1 LTARVTARDL
11 HDVLVKRPVK
21 RVSATLACAGE
32 ARPATIGASD
42 LPELEIH
49 LLGQPR
55 VARGGEAAPK
65 PRGHKVWGLLAYLL
79 RTNRPPSRA
88 EVVSLL
94 FGDADD
100 PFAALRWN
108 LSALRRLLGDAVV
121 GGDPLGL
128 SLPHGTFVDVETL
141 ICGSWS
147 EAVRVPG
154 IELELLEGMS
164 FRASPAFEIWLLSER
179 RHLGAT
185 AEAVLREAALARLGA
200 GDARAA
206 ADLAARLVRLNPLDE
221 NFQTLL
227 VRSLAASGDRL
238 TAARQ
243 VMRCTELFRREL
255 GVEPSPALAAATQTA
270 TASPTVGPLSG
281 AAAARAQL
289 EAGQAAIKAG
299 AVEAGL
305 ECLRRAVVDA
315 RGASDPALQ
324 TDALV
329 ALGSALVHAVRGR
342 DEEAAAS
349 LHEALA
355 VGTRPDLASSAAAA
369 SRELGY
375 IELLR
380 GRYDRAERWLERAGN
395 LAGDDGA
402 ERGRIACS
410 LGVVLTD
417 TGHYQRAIE
426 ALSGSLRLSN
436 DAGDGTQTAF
446 TLAMLGRAHLLRD
459 ELEPAGAAFDES
471 LARARSDNWTAFTPW
486 PQALRGDVDLATGAT
501 DTAIERYEHAF
512 ALACQLGDPCW
523 EGIAARGLGRVAA
536 ARDEID
542 KALEWLTEARTRCV
556 RLPDAWLWIEAYTLD
571 ALCSLAVEHR
581 LPAAP
586 AWIEALAALAARTG
600 MRQFAATANIYRARL
615 GDDAALTT
623 ARLQAAEIENPAL
636 STMLGD
642 PPGVAMTASP
652 ASSYHAFPRDPGDV
666 GVRRRVPQRPSS
678 AS

>member
-1 LTARVTARDL
+1 M
-11 HDVLVKRPVK
+11 
-21 RVSATLACAGE
+21 SA
-32 ARPATIGASD
+32 
-42 LPELEIH
+42 LEIH
-49 LLGQPR
+49 LLGPPR
-55 VARGGEAAPK
+55 VTRDGVTAPS
-65 PRGHKVWGLLAYLL
+65 PRGHKVWALLAYLL
-79 RTNRPPSRA
+79 RTDRPPSRA

-94 FGDADD
+94 FGEADD
-100 PFAALRWN
+100 PLAALRWN
-108 LSALRRLLGDAVV
+108 LSALRRLLDDATVE
-121 GGDPLGL
+121 GDPLQL
-128 SLPHGTFVDVETL
+128 SLPPGAFVDVQTL
-141 ICGSWS
+141 IRGSWS

-164 FRASPAFEIWLLSER
+164 FSSSPAFEIWLLTER

-206 ADLAARLVRLNPLDE
+206 ADLAGRLVQLNPFDE

-227 VRSLAASGDRL
+227 VRSLAASGSGL
-238 TAARQ
+238 AAARQ
-243 VMRCTELFRREL
+243 VTRCKELFRREL
-255 GVEPSPALAAATQTA
+255 GIEPSPALAAATQTA
-270 TASPTVGPLSG
+270 TASPTAGPLKG
-281 AAAARAQL
+281 PAAARAQL

-299 AVEAGL
+299 AVDAGL
-305 ECLRRAVVDA
+305 QCLRRAVVDA
-315 RGASDPALQ
+315 RDAGDPALQ
-324 TDALV
+324 TSALV
-329 ALGSALVHAVRGR
+329 ALGSALIHAVRGR

-355 VGTRPDLASSAAAA
+355 VSARPDLAGSAAAA

-380 GRYDRAERWLERAGN
+380 GRYDRAQRWFERAGD
-395 LAGDDGA
+395 LAGADGV
-402 ERGRIACS
+402 EHGRIACS

-417 TGHYQRAIE
+417 TAHYHRAIE
-426 ALSGSLRLSN
+426 ELSRSLRLSN

-459 ELEPAGAAFDES
+459 ELEPAAAAFDES
-471 LARARSDNWTAFTPW
+471 LARARSDNWTAFIPW
-486 PQALRGDVDLATGAT
+486 PEALRGDVDLASGAT
-501 DTAIERYEHAF
+501 DSAVERYEHAF

-523 EGIAARGLGRVAA
+523 EGIAARGIGCAAA

-542 KALEWLTEARTRCV
+542 KALEWLMEARTRCV

-571 ALCSLAVEHR
+571 ALCVLAVEHR

-600 MRQFAATANIYRARL
+600 MRQFAATANIYRSRL
-615 GDDAALTT
+615 GDDAALTA
-623 ARLQAAEIENPAL
+623 ARLLATEIENPAL

-642 PPGVAMTASP
+642 PLTGTATRCAASLKPGVPAAMAMTASQKR
-652 ASSYHAFPRDPGDV
+652 A
-666 GVRRRVPQRPSS
+666 
-678 AS
+678 

>member
-1 LTARVTARDL
+1 MRDG
-11 HDVLVKRPVK
+11 V
-21 RVSATLACAGE
+21 
-32 ARPATIGASD
+32 PA
-42 LPELEIH
+42 PN
-49 LLGQPR
+49 
-55 VARGGEAAPK
+55 

-79 RTNRPPSRA
+79 RSDRPPSRA

-94 FGDADD
+94 FGEADD

-108 LSALRRLLGDAVV
+108 LSALRRLLGDAEVE
-121 GGDPLGL
+121 GDPLRL

-147 EAVRVPG
+147 EAVRLPG
-154 IELELLEGMS
+154 IGLELLEGRS
-164 FRASPAFEIWLLSER
+164 FCSSPAFEIWLLTER

-206 ADLAARLVRLNPLDE
+206 ADLAARLVQLNALDE

-227 VRSLAASGDRL
+227 VRSLAASGDGL
-238 TAARQ
+238 AAARQ

-255 GVEPSPALAAATQTA
+255 GIEPSPALAAATQTA
-270 TASPTVGPLSG
+270 AASPTAGPLTG
-281 AAAARAQL
+281 PAAARAQF
-289 EAGQAAIKAG
+289 EAGQAAIRAG
-299 AVEAGL
+299 AVDAGL
-305 ECLRRAVVDA
+305 QCLRRAVVDA
-315 RGASDPALQ
+315 RGAGDPALQ
-324 TDALV
+324 TGALV

-355 VGTRPDLASSAAAA
+355 VGTRADLASSAAAA

-375 IELLR
+375 VELLR
-380 GRYDRAERWLERAGN
+380 GRYDRAHRWLERAGD

-426 ALSGSLRLSN
+426 ELSRSLRLSN
-436 DAGDGTQTAF
+436 DAGDGTQMAF

-501 DTAIERYEHAF
+501 NTAVERYEHAF

-523 EGIAARGLGRVAA
+523 EGIAARGIGRAAA

-542 KALEWLTEARTRCV
+542 KALEWLMEARTRCV

-600 MRQFAATANIYRARL
+600 MREFAATANLYRGRL
-615 GDDAALTT
+615 GDDAALTA
-623 ARLQAAEIENPAL
+623 ARLLAAEIDNPAL
-636 STMLGD
+636 STRLGD
-642 PPGVAMTASP
+642 
-652 ASSYHAFPRDPGDV
+652 
-666 GVRRRVPQRPSS
+666 SS
-678 AS
+678 ACLVVNRRS

>member
-1 LTARVTARDL
+1 MGT
-11 HDVLVKRPVK
+11 
-21 RVSATLACAGE
+21 
-32 ARPATIGASD
+32 SD
-42 LPELEIH
+42 LSALEIH

-55 VARGGEAAPK
+55 VTRGGEAAPN

-79 RTNRPPSRA
+79 RTDRPPSRA

-94 FGDADD
+94 FGEADD
-100 PFAALRWN
+100 PLAALRWN
-108 LSALRRLLGDAVV
+108 LTALRRLLGDAAVE
-121 GGDPLGL
+121 GDPLRL
-128 SLPHGTFVDVETL
+128 SLPRDTFVDLETL

-147 EAVRVPG
+147 EAVQVPG

-164 FRASPAFEIWLLSER
+164 FSASPAFEIWLLTER
-179 RHLGAT
+179 RHLGAS

-227 VRSLAASGDRL
+227 VRSLAATGDGL
-238 TAARQ
+238 AAARQ

-255 GVEPSPALAAATQTA
+255 GIEPSPALAAATQTV
-270 TASPTVGPLSG
+270 TASATTGPLSG
-281 AAAARAQL
+281 PAAARAQL

-299 AVEAGL
+299 AVDAGL
-305 ECLRRAVVDA
+305 QCLRRAVVDA
-315 RGASDPALQ
+315 RDAGEPALQ
-324 TDALV
+324 AGALV

-355 VGTRPDLASSAAAA
+355 VGTRPDLAASTSAAAA

-375 IELLR
+375 VELLR
-380 GRYDRAERWLERAGN
+380 GRYDRAQRWLEHAGD

-417 TGHYQRAIE
+417 TAHYQRAIE
-426 ALSGSLRLSN
+426 ELRRSLQLSV
-436 DAGDGTQTAF
+436 DAGDGTQMAF
-446 TLAMLGRAHLLRD
+446 TLAMLGRAHLLCD
-459 ELEPAGAAFDES
+459 DLEPAGAAFDES

-486 PQALRGDVDLATGAT
+486 PLALRGDVDLATGAT
-501 DTAIERYEHAF
+501 EAAVEHYEHAF

-523 EGIAARGLGRVAA
+523 EGIAARGIGRAAA
-536 ARDEID
+536 ARDETD
-542 KALEWLTEARTRCV
+542 KALEWLTEARARCV

-600 MRQFAATANIYRARL
+600 MRQFAATANIYRGRL
-615 GDDAALTT
+615 GDDAALTA

-636 STMLGD
+636 STMLS
-642 PPGVAMTASP
+642 V
-652 ASSYHAFPRDPGDV
+652 HA
-666 GVRRRVPQRPSS
+666 
-678 AS
+678 

>member
-1 LTARVTARDL
+1 MGTS
-11 HDVLVKRPVK
+11 DV
-21 RVSATLACAGE
+21 S
-32 ARPATIGASD
+32 
-42 LPELEIH
+42 ELEIH

-55 VARGGEAAPK
+55 VMRDGEEAPH
-65 PRGHKVWGLLAYLL
+65 RCGHKVWGLLAYLL
-79 RTNRPPSRA
+79 RTDRPPSRA
-88 EVVSLL
+88 ELVSLL
-94 FGDADD
+94 FGEASD
-100 PFAALRWN
+100 PLATLRWN
-108 LSALRRLLGDAVV
+108 LTALRHLLGDAGVE
-121 GGDPLGL
+121 GDPLRL

-141 ICGSWS
+141 IGGSWG

-164 FRASPAFEIWLLSER
+164 FSSCPAFEIWLLTER

-206 ADLAARLVRLNPLDE
+206 ANLAARLVQLNPLDE

-238 TAARQ
+238 AAARQ
-243 VMRCTELFRREL
+243 VVRCAELFRREL
-255 GVEPSPALAAATQTA
+255 GIEPSPALAAATQTA
-270 TASPTVGPLSG
+270 TASTTTGPLKG
-281 AAAARAQL
+281 PAAARAQL

-299 AVEAGL
+299 AVDAGL
-305 ECLRRAVVDA
+305 QCLRRAVVDA
-315 RGASDPALQ
+315 RGAGDPALQ
-324 TDALV
+324 ASALV
-329 ALGSALVHAVRGR
+329 ALGSALINAVRGR

-355 VGTRPDLASSAAAA
+355 IGTRRELESSAAAA
-369 SRELGY
+369 RELGFV
-375 IELLR
+375 ELLR
-380 GRYDRAERWLERAGN
+380 GRYDRAQRWLERAGE

-417 TGHYQRAIE
+417 TAHYPRAIE
-426 ALSGSLRLSN
+426 ELSRSLGLSS
-436 DAGDGTQTAF
+436 DAGDNTQMAF

-471 LARARSDNWTAFTPW
+471 LARARSENWTAFTPC
-486 PQALRGDVDLATGAT
+486 PEALRGDVNLATGAT
-501 DTAIERYEHAF
+501 ETAVERYEHAF

-523 EGIAARGLGRVAA
+523 EGIAARGIGRAAA

-542 KALEWLTEARTRCV
+542 KALEWLMEARTRCV

-586 AWIEALAALAARTG
+586 AWIESLAALAARTG
-600 MRQFAATANIYRARL
+600 MRQFAATANIYRGRL
-615 GDDAALTT
+615 GDDAALTA

-636 STMLGD
+636 STMLGN
-642 PPGVAMTASP
+642 PPAGP
-652 ASSYHAFPRDPGDV
+652 AARATTSLKPE
-666 GVRRRVPQRPSS
+666 VPAALP
-678 AS
+678 

>member
-1 LTARVTARDL
+1 M
-11 HDVLVKRPVK
+11 
-21 RVSATLACAGE
+21 
-32 ARPATIGASD
+32 GASD
-42 LPELEIH
+42 LPGLEIH
-49 LLGQPR
+49 LLGRPR
-55 VARGGEAAPK
+55 VIRDGAAAPK

-79 RTNRPPSRA
+79 RTDRPPSRA
-88 EVVSLL
+88 ELVSLL
-94 FGDADD
+94 FGEADD
-100 PFAALRWN
+100 PLAALRWN
-108 LSALRRLLGDAVV
+108 LSALRRLLGDATVE
-121 GGDPLGL
+121 GDPLRL
-128 SLPHGTFVDVETL
+128 SLPHGTFVDVDTL
-141 ICGSWS
+141 ISGSWG

-154 IELELLEGMS
+154 IELELLDGMS
-164 FRASPAFEIWLLSER
+164 FGSSPAFEIWLLTER

-206 ADLAARLVRLNPLDE
+206 ADLASRLVRLNPLDE

-227 VRSLAASGDRL
+227 VRSLAASGDGL
-238 TAARQ
+238 AAARQ
-243 VMRCTELFRREL
+243 VARCTELFRRDL
-255 GVEPSPALAAATQTA
+255 GIEPSPALAAATRTA
-270 TASPTVGPLSG
+270 IASSTARPLNG
-281 AAAARAQL
+281 APAARAQL

-299 AVEAGL
+299 AVDAGL
-305 ECLRRAVVDA
+305 QCLRRAVVDA
-315 RGASDPALQ
+315 RSAGDPALQ
-324 TDALV
+324 TGALV

-355 VGTRPDLASSAAAA
+355 IGTRPDLASSAAAA

-380 GRYDRAERWLERAGN
+380 GRYDRAQRWLERAEE

-417 TGHYQRAIE
+417 TGHYQRAIKQ
-426 ALSGSLRLSN
+426 LSHSLRLSD

-446 TLAMLGRAHLLRD
+446 TLSMLGRAHLLRD

-471 LARARSDNWTAFTPW
+471 LARARSNNWTAFAPW
-486 PQALRGDVDLATGAT
+486 PEALRADVDLATGAT
-501 DTAIERYEHAF
+501 DTAVRRYEHAF

-523 EGIAARGLGRVAA
+523 EGIAARGIGRAAA

-542 KALEWLTEARTRCV
+542 KALEWLMEARTRCV

-581 LPAAP
+581 LPAAA

-600 MRQFAATANIYRARL
+600 MRHFAATANVYRGRL
-615 GDDAALTT
+615 GDDAALTA

-636 STMLGD
+636 STMLRE
-642 PPGVAMTASP
+642 PPAAVGFAMTAGRNG
-652 ASSYHAFPRDPGDV
+652 A
-666 GVRRRVPQRPSS
+666 
-678 AS
+678 

>member
-1 LTARVTARDL
+1 MARAGLTGRVTAGEPHGD
-11 HDVLVKRPVK
+11 LVKRPVT
-21 RVSATLACAGE
+21 RVRGTLACAVELGPE
-32 ARPATIGASD
+32 TMGASD
-42 LPELEIH
+42 LSKLEIH

-55 VARGGEAAPK
+55 VARDGEAAPH

-79 RTNRPPSRA
+79 RTDRAPSRA
-88 EVVSLL
+88 ELVSLL
-94 FGDADD
+94 FGEADD
-100 PFAALRWN
+100 PLAALRWN
-108 LSALRRLLGDAVV
+108 LTALRRLLGDAVLE
-121 GGDPLGL
+121 GDPLRL
-128 SLPHGTFVDVETL
+128 SLPRGTFVDVDTL

-147 EAVRVPG
+147 EAVRLPG

-164 FRASPAFEIWLLSER
+164 FSSSPAFDIWLLTER

-206 ADLAARLVRLNPLDE
+206 ADLAARLVALNPLDE

-227 VRSLAASGDRL
+227 VRSLAASGDGL
-238 TAARQ
+238 AAARQ

-255 GVEPSPALAAATQTA
+255 GIEPSPALAAATQTA
-270 TASPTVGPLSG
+270 SASPTAGPLKG
-281 AAAARAQL
+281 RAAARAQL

-299 AVEAGL
+299 AVDAGL
-305 ECLRRAVVDA
+305 QCLRRAVFDA
-315 RGASDPALQ
+315 RAAGNAALQ
-324 TDALV
+324 AGALV

-355 VGTRPDLASSAAAA
+355 IGAHPDLASSAAAA

-380 GRYDRAERWLERAGN
+380 GRYDRAQRWLERAAE
-395 LAGDDGA
+395 LAGDDDA
-402 ERGRIACS
+402 ERGRILCS

-417 TGHYQRAIE
+417 TAHYRRAIE
-426 ALSGSLRLSN
+426 ELSRSLRLS
-436 DAGDGTQTAF
+436 AEEGDGTQMAF

-471 LARARSDNWTAFTPW
+471 LARARSENWTAFTPW
-486 PQALRGDVDLATGAT
+486 PEALRADVDLATGAT
-501 DTAIERYEHAF
+501 DSAAERYEHAF

-523 EGIAARGLGRVAA
+523 EGIAARGIGRAAA

-542 KALEWLTEARTRCV
+542 TALEWLLEARTRCV

-581 LPAAP
+581 LGAAP
-586 AWIEALAALAARTG
+586 AWIDALAALAARTG
-600 MRQFAATANIYRARL
+600 MRQFAATANIYRGRL
-615 GDDAALTT
+615 GDDAALTA
-623 ARLQAAEIENPAL
+623 ARLLAAEIDNPAL
-636 STMLGD
+636 SA
-642 PPGVAMTASP
+642 PAPGAAIR
-652 ASSYHAFPRDPGDV
+652 A
-666 GVRRRVPQRPSS
+666 
-678 AS
+678 